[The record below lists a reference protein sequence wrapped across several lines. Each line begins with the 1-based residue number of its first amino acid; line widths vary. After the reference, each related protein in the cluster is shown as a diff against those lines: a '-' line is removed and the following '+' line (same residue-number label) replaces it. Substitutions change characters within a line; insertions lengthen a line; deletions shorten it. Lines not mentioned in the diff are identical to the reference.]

1 MKRETWRTWILIG
14 VVAMLGAGALAEQAR
29 SRRLAPKPVVAIDA
43 SQVREIERTCGAG
56 CDKVLLLKRQG
67 AWELN
72 RPWVAPADAQKVAQ
86 LIAIAA
92 TPVRRA
98 APAGLEPAALGLDPP
113 YATLRLG
120 TRTLEFGGT
129 VAPQQDRYV
138 RAGDAVS
145 IVQDRFSA
153 ILTGPP
159 ESFVDPKPLAGLNVA
174 SGNVLGQP
182 MTPETLARWRE
193 LTATRVDRLPPTFP
207 GHTLDFTLANGRTQ
221 EFQFDIREDELWLFR
236 QGVRVLYV
244 IDAKDRAA
252 LGFAQ

>member
-1 MKRETWRTWILIG
+1 MKRDTWRTWILVG

-29 SRRLAPKPVVAIDA
+29 SRRLAPKPIAAIDA
-43 SQVREIERTCGAG
+43 SQVREIERNCTAG
-56 CDKVLLLKRQG
+56 CDRVLLLKRQG

-72 RPWVAPADAQKVAQ
+72 RPWVAPADAAKVAQ
-86 LIAIAA
+86 LVAIAA

-120 TRTLEFGGT
+120 ARTLEFGST
-129 VAPQQDRYV
+129 VPPQQDRYV
-138 RAGDAVS
+138 RAGEVVS

-159 ESFVDPKPLAGLNVA
+159 ESFVDPKPLAGLSVA
-174 SGNVLGQP
+174 SGTVLGQP

-193 LTATRVDRLPPTFP
+193 LAAVRIDRLPPTFP
-207 GHTLDFTLANGRTQ
+207 GHTLEFQLENGRTQ
-221 EFQFDIREDELWLFR
+221 VFQFDIREQELWLFR

-244 IDAKDRAA
+244 IDAQDRAA
-252 LGFAQ
+252 LGFAH